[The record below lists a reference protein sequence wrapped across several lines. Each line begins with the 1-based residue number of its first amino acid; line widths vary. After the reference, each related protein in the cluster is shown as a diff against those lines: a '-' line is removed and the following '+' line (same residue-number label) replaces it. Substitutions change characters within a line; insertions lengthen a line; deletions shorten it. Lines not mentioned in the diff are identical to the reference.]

1 MERKCFIHND
11 RYRNEVEKSRLL
23 INISREKLEEERSFK
38 LVSSS
43 IFLWV
48 VYYHLENYGALNEP
62 IIPIKNIMIS

>member
-23 INISREKLEEERSFK
+23 INISREKLEEGRSFK
-38 LVSSS
+38 LVSLS

-48 VYYHLENYGALNEP
+48 VYHHLENYGALNEP